1 MTRPLPSIFC
11 GGSCAF
17 LLATCIFTGCVSS
30 SPSQY
35 VSPRVTGRVID
46 AQTQQ
51 PIKGV
56 RVQRPTPDQNV
67 DADETLKGGQLT
79 EQTPA
84 VRTGSDGRF
93 ALTSERDL
101 ALFRNVGWYSVR
113 VSFDHAGYE
122 RLVTNYT
129 LIDAIITPSGEPL
142 VKAGDIR
149 LRPKSN

>member
-1 MTRPLPSIFC
+1 MRLV
-11 GGSCAF
+11 
-17 LLATCIFTGCVSS
+17 LLTLVFTVAGCVSS

-46 AQTQQ
+46 TQTRQ

-56 RVQRPTPDQNV
+56 QVQRLTPDQNV
-67 DADETLKGGQLT
+67 AAGEAMKGGQSI
-79 EQTPA
+79 EQAPA

-93 ALTSERDL
+93 VLDSERDL
-101 ALFRNVGWYSVR
+101 ALFRKLDWYSVSL
-113 VSFDHAGYE
+113 SFDHSGYE
-122 RLVTNYT
+122 RFVTNYT
-129 LIDAIITPSGEPL
+129 LIDAIVTPKGEPL